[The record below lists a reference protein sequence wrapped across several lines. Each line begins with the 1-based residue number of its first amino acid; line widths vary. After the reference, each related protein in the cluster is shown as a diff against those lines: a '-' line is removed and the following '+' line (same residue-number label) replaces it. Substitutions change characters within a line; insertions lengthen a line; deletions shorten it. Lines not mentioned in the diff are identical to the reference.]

1 MTTLNIDIETYSEAD
16 LKKCGMYK
24 YAAHPSFEIMLFGYS
39 IDGAPAEVIDLTS
52 GAEIPLDIILALHDP
67 AVEKKA
73 FNAQFER
80 VCINQYLNIKSLNWS
95 CTMIKAG
102 MFGLPMNLEGAGMAL
117 KTSTMKAT
125 VGKQLIR
132 YFCIPC
138 KPTAANGMRARNLP
152 QHAPEKWAQF
162 IDYCQVDV
170 ETEME
175 IDKKLASFVIPETE
189 RQLYLLDQKI
199 NDYGVMADPLLIEKA
214 IHESQSYTVGLI
226 EEAKQLTGIDNPKS
240 VQQLLR
246 WLVLEI
252 DESVTNLKADAVHKL
267 LQGGQSEKVQRVL
280 KIRQQISK
288 ASVRKYAALKEFIN
302 TDSRVRGIL
311 QFYGAN
317 RTGRW
322 AGRGPQIQNLPKNNI
337 RDLALARNTVRD
349 GQHGDL
355 EWLFTD
361 VSDVLSQ
368 LIRTAFVAPPGKTLI
383 MSDFS
388 AIEARVIAWYA
399 NEKWRLDVFNT
410 HGKIYEASGAAMF
423 KVPIESVTK
432 GSALRDKAK
441 IAELALGFAGGVN
454 ALKNMGSEKMGLRD
468 DELPELVGR
477 WRDADKNIVRLW
489 GNVQDAAIECVR
501 TGVAQKL
508 TNALG
513 VTLEFYMKRGMFF
526 IRLPSGRSLAYLRPT
541 LKPGKFG
548 NVELS
553 YWGVNQ
559 KTRQWEEIKTY
570 GGKLIENIV
579 QATARDLLAEKM
591 LALDDAGY
599 RIVFHVHDEIVIE
612 VEDYGSADFLAECID
627 SIMAAPLPWS
637 KGLPLAADSY
647 ASPFYKKD

>member
-1 MTTLNIDIETYSEAD
+1 
-16 LKKCGMYK
+16 
-24 YAAHPSFEIMLFGYS
+24 
-39 IDGAPAEVIDLTS
+39 
-52 GAEIPLDIILALHDP
+52 
-67 AVEKKA
+67 
-73 FNAQFER
+73 
-80 VCINQYLNIKSLNWS
+80 
-95 CTMIKAG
+95 MIKAG